1 MLLILSYGHLF
12 ALDKESTLKIYHHVF
27 AAFIPNSTIH
37 VFTNDEEYKRVFAF
51 SKRMTLEADVQNAD
65 IALITNHAALRA
77 ALMQK
82 ESIEKKNIILFVTDY
97 HLLKRSED
105 VVGAFYWRKGRSQLL
120 FIQKRLDK
128 KGIVLPAEFKRFTVD
143 KL

>member
-12 ALDKESTLKIYHHVF
+12 ALDQESTLKIYHHVF
-27 AAFIPNSTIH
+27 AALIRKSTIH
-37 VFTNDEEYKRVFAF
+37 VFTNDEEYKRVFAL
-51 SKRMTLEADVQNAD
+51 SKRMTLEEDIQNAD
-65 IALITNHAALRA
+65 IALITNNAALRA

-82 ESIEKKNIILFVTDY
+82 KSIRKKNIILFATDY

-105 VVGAFYWRKGRSQLL
+105 IVGAFYWRKGRSQLL

-128 KGIVLPAEFKRFTVD
+128 KGIGLPAEFKQFTVD
-143 KL
+143 EL